1 MSELDESTMHP
12 EEIEAAKEG
21 LYEVIATFR
30 DGVTLE
36 KFYNA
41 KSEKEPSRVFARN
54 REGDLIGF
62 TDLDGLKN
70 AKDIKMMIVDKF
82 HIAVTD
88 EEAKKVA
95 VILRE
100 NHFQDGEISE

>member
-36 KFYNA
+36 KFYNP
-41 KSEKEPSRVFARN
+41 KNEKEPSLVYARN

-62 TDLDGLKN
+62 TDLDGLKS
-70 AKDIKMMIVDKF
+70 AKDIKIMIVDKF

-95 VILRE
+95 VMLKE
-100 NHFQDGEISE
+100 DYFQNRGISE